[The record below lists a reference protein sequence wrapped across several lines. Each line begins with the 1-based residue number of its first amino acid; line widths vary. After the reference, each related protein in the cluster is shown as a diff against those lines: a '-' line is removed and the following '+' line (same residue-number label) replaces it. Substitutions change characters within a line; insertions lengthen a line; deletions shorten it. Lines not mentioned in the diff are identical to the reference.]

1 MSELEVLVSK
11 INKSFEGFSSESNS
25 LLEKGNKTAGQRA
38 RVMTTKVIQ
47 PLLKEFRSLS
57 TK

>member
-1 MSELEVLVSK
+1 MTELEVLVSK
-11 INKSFEGFSSESNS
+11 INKSFEDFTVESTS
-25 LLEKGNKTAGQRA
+25 LLAKGNKTAGQRA